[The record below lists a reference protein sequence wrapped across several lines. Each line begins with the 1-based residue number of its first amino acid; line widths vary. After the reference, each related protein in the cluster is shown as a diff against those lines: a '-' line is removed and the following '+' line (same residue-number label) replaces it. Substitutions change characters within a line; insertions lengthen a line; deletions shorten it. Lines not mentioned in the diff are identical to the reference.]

1 MRMTK
6 SKGLRKGALALV
18 LGALVA
24 ACSSANTGAK
34 DAGADIFDAT
44 MPIADGPAPTGD
56 AVIRDDLVSGEDAVS
71 TKLDGKLDVS
81 TVLSDGAME
90 VGGRD
95 SVVNDGTAGTC
106 VGPENTAPTIV
117 ETVVSDPPPV
127 AKGGT
132 IEPGLYYETS
142 WIRYNNLPTP
152 PDAGRLTTHHQ
163 TTTIDSSLKMV
174 VSTTTADTG
183 EPTAFAIQ
191 LDQATPTSLWFE
203 FVCPYYTGV
212 PLYNYD
218 ATPGSVTFYQ
228 ADTISPYSYTLMKQ

>member
-1 MRMTK
+1 M
-6 SKGLRKGALALV
+6 ALV
-18 LGALVA
+18 LGALAA

-34 DAGADIFDAT
+34 DASADVSDGK
-44 MPIADGPAPTGD
+44 MPIADGLAPTGD
-56 AVIRDDLVSGEDAVS
+56 AVIRDDLFSGEDVVS
-71 TKLDGKLDVS
+71 AKLDGKPDVS
-81 TVLSDGAME
+81 TVLSDSAME
-90 VGGRD
+90 VGGLD
-95 SVVNDGTAGTC
+95 SVVNDGTASTC

-117 ETVVSDPPPV
+117 ETVISDPPPV
-127 AKGGT
+127 AMGGT

-163 TTTIDSSLKMV
+163 TTTIDSSLKMA

-183 EPTAFAIQ
+183 EPTGFVIQ

-203 FVCPYYTGV
+203 FACPYFTGV
-212 PLYNYD
+212 PLYSYD

-228 ADTISPYSYTLMKQ
+228 ADNISPYSYTLTKQ

>member
-1 MRMTK
+1 MTR
-6 SKGLRKGALALV
+6 SKGVRKGAMALV
-18 LGALVA
+18 LGALAA

-34 DAGADIFDAT
+34 DASVDVSDAKT
-44 MPIADGPAPTGD
+44 STADGPAPTGD

-71 TKLDGKLDVS
+71 AKLDGKLDVS
-81 TVLSDGAME
+81 TVLSDSAME

-106 VGPENTAPTIV
+106 VGPGNTAPTIV

-127 AKGGT
+127 AMGGT

-152 PDAGRLTTHHQ
+152 PDAGRMATIHHQ

-174 VSTTTADTG
+174 VSTTTADTD
-183 EPTAFAIQ
+183 EPTVFVIQ
-191 LDQATPTSLWFE
+191 LEQATPTSLWFE
-203 FVCPYYTGV
+203 FACPYSSGI
-212 PLYNYD
+212 PLYDYD

-228 ADTISPYSYTLMKQ
+228 EDTISPYSYTLTKQ

>member
-1 MRMTK
+1 M
-6 SKGLRKGALALV
+6 ALV
-18 LGALVA
+18 LGALAV

-34 DAGADIFDAT
+34 DASADISDAT

-56 AVIRDDLVSGEDAVS
+56 AVIRDDLVSEEDAVS
-71 TKLDGKLDVS
+71 AKLDGKLDVS
-81 TVLSDGAME
+81 AVLSDSAME

-95 SVVNDGTAGTC
+95 SVVNDGTANTC

-132 IEPGLYYETS
+132 LEPGLYYETS

-152 PDAGRLTTHHQ
+152 LDAGRLATTHHQ

-174 VSTTTADTG
+174 VSTTTADTD
-183 EPTAFAIQ
+183 EPTVFVIQ
-191 LDQATPTSLWFE
+191 LEQATPTSLWFE
-203 FVCPYYTGV
+203 FACPYSSGI
-212 PLYNYD
+212 PLYDYD

-228 ADTISPYSYTLMKQ
+228 EDTISPYSYTLTKQ